1 MLILNK
7 EKIKKDFY
15 TISNM
20 CLNLKIERALIDYI
34 LKKKFKS
41 AEDIRPNS
49 KAKEAFIILKKGG
62 YLCAPK
68 KKEAISKK
76 KPLQ

>member
-20 CLNLKIERALIDYI
+20 CLNLKIERGLIDYI

-68 KKEAISKK
+68 KKRSNKQKEAI
-76 KPLQ
+76 